1 MSECVCD
8 YSCDW
13 LTALFVEHSLS
24 AAQRTSHLYVRQC
37 HLPAL
42 ALALSPAYTVR
53 LSLSLSLSN
62 PKLSACVCCEFLSLT
77 VRFLSCHMSDIT
89 SVAHKASLSAA
100 SLLYSHSKSSLSPSP
115 SLSGKCTFDGNL
127 LGKGEPLAS
136 MKKYT
141 YRTYEVCLK
150 DNLFQFPQHEFNKS

>member
-24 AAQRTSHLYVRQC
+24 AAQRMSHLYVRQC
-37 HLPAL
+37 HLL

-100 SLLYSHSKSSLSPSP
+100 PLLYSHSKSSLSLPL
-115 SLSGKCTFDGNL
+115 SLANVLLMAIFWAKGNL
-127 LGKGEPLAS
+127 LH
-136 MKKYT
+136 
-141 YRTYEVCLK
+141 R
-150 DNLFQFPQHEFNKS
+150 